1 MDYKGYY
8 RGDYI
13 RTSIGI
19 IPPFPTKHQG
29 VILERGVSS
38 SPLMGP
44 DRVFSLARQKE
55 HGK

>member
-1 MDYKGYY
+1 MDYKDYY

-44 DRVFSLARQKE
+44 DRVFSLTRQKE